1 MPRINIENEWWMDPR
16 RQLLGRLVGGSVTL
30 ADGVMISVWH
40 LAQRFWLEE
49 KKLIPLMFWE
59 AIEHS
64 DAVIKSGLA
73 EVRPDG
79 IYVRGTE
86 SKQEALRVKIDKLA
100 QVRSQGGQARAK
112 QIKSTKSAV
121 HSTVHSTVQRGVME
135 GVSPAAGQQKAAT
148 SYSYSNSYS
157 FSDSKKKEEPAF
169 ANANDTNP
177 DSVQPNLSGK
187 FIAAYVAAYSKRYGQ
202 GTRPF
207 LDGKTLGGIK
217 RYLGSVAI
225 ERACELISAYCQMND
240 SWFVTKAHDFETF
253 AQNQNKIALALDTG
267 RMTTSQEAK
276 GEERLDYLQ
285 QQLIRI
291 QNGLQS

>member
-1 MPRINIENEWWMDPR
+1 
-16 RQLLGRLVGGSVTL
+16 
-30 ADGVMISVWH
+30 
-40 LAQRFWLEE
+40 
-49 KKLIPLMFWE
+49 
-59 AIEHS
+59 
-64 DAVIKSGLA
+64 VIKSGLA

-79 IYVRGTE
+79 NYVRGTE
-86 SKQEALRVKIDKLA
+86 SKQESLRVKIDKLA
-100 QVRSQGGQARAK
+100 QVRSRGGQSRAK
-112 QIKSTKSAV
+112 QIQSSKSAV
-121 HSTVHSTVQRGVME
+121 HSTVHSAVHTGVMR
-135 GVSPAAGQQKAAT
+135 GVSPAAGQLKAAT

-157 FSDSKKKEEPAF
+157 YSDSKKKKEEAF

-177 DSVQPNLSGK
+177 DLVKPNLSGK
-187 FIAAYVAAYSKRYGQ
+187 FIAAYVAAYSKRYGE

-225 ERACELISAYCQMND
+225 ERACDLIAAYCQMND

-276 GEERLDYLQ
+276 GEERIDAIRQ
-285 QQLIRI
+285 QMLRIR
-291 QNGLQS
+291 NATQS